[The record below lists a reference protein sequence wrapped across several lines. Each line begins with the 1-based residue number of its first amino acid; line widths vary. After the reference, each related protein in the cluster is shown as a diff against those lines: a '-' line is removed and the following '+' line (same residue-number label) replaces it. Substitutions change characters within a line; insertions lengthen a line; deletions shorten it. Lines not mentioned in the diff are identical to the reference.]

1 MSLPQKQGCGNQFI
15 ALDLPIQFL
24 TACLMAA
31 VAFWV
36 ELVVEFDVLFLVK
49 LALRV
54 TFADDVAFTS
64 AILVE
69 FI

>member
-1 MSLPQKQGCGNQFI
+1 MLAS
-15 ALDLPIQFL
+15 DLPSESSFQFW
-24 TACLMAA
+24 TMAA

-36 ELVVEFDVLFLVK
+36 ELVAEFDVLFLVK

-54 TFADDVAFTS
+54 TFILTFDEELDVAFTS

>member
-1 MSLPQKQGCGNQFI
+1 
-15 ALDLPIQFL
+15 
-24 TACLMAA
+24 MAA

-36 ELVVEFDVLFLVK
+36 ELDVLFLVK

-54 TFADDVAFTS
+54 RFLLTFDVAFTS